1 MKSILK
7 NALTIFLILALL
19 GPLSAQVRI
28 KDIAAV
34 ENIAQKS
41 LIGYGLVVGLGGTGD
56 RSSGTRGT
64 VFTIQSISNMLER
77 FGITIPKAQ
86 LRTRNV
92 AAVMITAKT
101 PPFGRIG
108 TLFDV
113 TVSSLGD
120 ATSLEGGVLLMSP
133 LLSAD
138 NKIYAMAQGPV
149 SIGGYNIE
157 SEAGERVRKNHALVG
172 RIPNG
177 AMLEDVPTDQK
188 FDLNK
193 PLRLILTEPD
203 YMTANRV
210 AAEINTTYSQ
220 NPAWKNASDKLTQIA
235 QPINA
240 GVIEVTWPETI
251 RSQNEVVTFIA
262 ALETLRVEPDVDA
275 RVVINERTGTIVAG
289 GNVKIGEVMISH
301 GNLTIHVKRRPVIS
315 QPQAAFSN
323 TGKTVVEYVTETT
336 VNEDDAQVAVI
347 PTTTTVNDLALAL
360 NELALRPR
368 DIIAIFQAIK
378 QAGALNARL
387 IIM

>member
-1 MKSILK
+1 MKNGIRIGLHVT
-7 NALTIFLILALL
+7 LVLALAF
-19 GPLSAQVRI
+19 PLAAQVRI

-41 LIGYGLVVGLGGTGD
+41 LIGYGLVVGLNGTGD

-133 LLSAD
+133 LLAAD

-149 SIGGYNIE
+149 SIGGYNLE

-177 AMLEDVPTDQK
+177 AMLEDVPTAQK

-193 PLRLILTEPD
+193 PMRLILTEPD

-210 AAEINTTYSQ
+210 ADEINTVLSSAQ
-220 NPAWKNASDKLTQIA
+220 SRSRGSDPEKLA
-235 QPINA
+235 LPVNA
-240 GVIEVTWPETI
+240 GVIEVNWPSAVQT
-251 RSQNEVVTFIA
+251 QNDVVSFIA
-262 ALETLRVEPDVDA
+262 TIETLRVEPDVDA

-336 VNEDDAQVAVI
+336 VSEDDAQVAVI
-347 PTTTTVNDLALAL
+347 PTTTTVSDLAQAL